1 MNKKKVMLNVL
12 LVVCILVFVG
22 SGVYLFRYYYAAHET
37 QNELD
42 ELIALKEEGQQE
54 ADAGT
59 DTVEQSGQNRKKM
72 LKEFKKLY
80 SRNKDICGWIQV
92 ENTKIDYPVML
103 TLEDSEYYLHR
114 NFKKEQDVNGLPFL
128 DAKCDTEDVHNNL
141 MVYGHH
147 MKSGMMFAH
156 LMDFEKER
164 FL

>member
-59 DTVEQSGQNRKKM
+59 DTVEQSGQNRKRTRRSIIR
-72 LKEFKKLY
+72 LCLRRRIRSITFTGILRR
-80 SRNKDICGWIQV
+80 SR
-92 ENTKIDYPVML
+92 M
-103 TLEDSEYYLHR
+103 
-114 NFKKEQDVNGLPFL
+114 
-128 DAKCDTEDVHNNL
+128 
-141 MVYGHH
+141 
-147 MKSGMMFAH
+147 
-156 LMDFEKER
+156 
-164 FL
+164 